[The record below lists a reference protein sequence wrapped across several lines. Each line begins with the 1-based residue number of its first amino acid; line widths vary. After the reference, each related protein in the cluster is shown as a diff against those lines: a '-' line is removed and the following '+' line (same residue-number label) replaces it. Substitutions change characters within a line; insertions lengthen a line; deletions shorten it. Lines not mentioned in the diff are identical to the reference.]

1 MYALFYFVTF
11 LLSFNLGSVYMH
23 PLLVDAREQP
33 QVSFV
38 FLNKF
43 FWLFY
48 FICLP
53 ACLYVCY
60 VYTATSDLVKASD
73 PPELDLQM
81 AVC

>member
-1 MYALFYFVTF
+1 MHYFTLLHFYSPLIWGVFICT
-11 LLSFNLGSVYMH
+11 

-60 VYTATSDLVKASD
+60 VYTATSELVNALD
-73 PPELDLQM
+73 PLELDLQM
-81 AVC
+81 AVR